1 VNEQKFAT
9 TRQIG
14 LLRRRHNLDDLKRI
28 GKSNML
34 SALYFPTLRPN
45 PAWIA
50 AISTLVD
57 RLVCYGAVEG
67 GEPVP
72 GCEAR
77 VAAPLGPERER
88 FLALLREMTGRDA
101 EYFKGQLA
109 MPAFGP
115 GRDRD
120 EASGRSL
127 TAALQRRK
135 GGAAAEL
142 ARARIERLWQARLML
157 SLAEKVSVAEAEIH
171 QELAAATRKQ
181 KALLR
186 ALQGEGDEAEESR
199 PLSSPALGSAP
210 RSYRMRDLLGAWAV
224 LFAEDRSPESFLVT
238 DDQEA
243 GELLL
248 DEVERRTP
256 GAGLYLADLPLPLPA
271 GSVAPDAAGEKA
283 RKDLAAA
290 LAAVVAHGLEA
301 TRARLEEAVG
311 GWGKSFSG
319 QGIKNL
325 PLRLYLLP
333 ADPVRQALAA
343 LSGLKAAG
351 AGALAEG
358 QPMLLL
364 GVATYKD

>member
-1 VNEQKFAT
+1 
-9 TRQIG
+9 
-14 LLRRRHNLDDLKRI
+14 LKRI

-34 SALYFPTLRPN
+34 SALYFPALRPN

-57 RLVCYGAVEG
+57 RLVCYGAVEDD
-67 GEPVP
+67 EPVP
-72 GCEAR
+72 GCEVR

-101 EYFKGQLA
+101 EYFKGQLIV
-109 MPAFGP
+109 PAVGP

-135 GGAAAEL
+135 GGAEAAEL
-142 ARARIERLWQARLML
+142 AGARIERLWQARLML
-157 SLAEKVSVAEAEIH
+157 SLAEKVSAAEAEIH

-186 ALQGEGDEAEESR
+186 ALQGEGDEEDESR
-199 PLSSPALGSAP
+199 LLSSPALGPAP
-210 RSYRMRDLLGAWAV
+210 RTFRVRDLFGAWAV
-224 LFAEDRSPESFLVT
+224 LFAEDRLPESFLVT
-238 DDQEA
+238 DDPEA

-248 DEVERRTP
+248 DEVEKRAP

-283 RKDLAAA
+283 RKELAAA
-290 LAAVVAHGLEA
+290 LAAVVTHGLEA
-301 TRARLEEAVG
+301 GRARLAEAVE
-311 GWGKSFSG
+311 GWGKSTSG
-319 QGIKNL
+319 PGIKNL

-333 ADPVRQALAA
+333 VGPVRQALAA

-351 AGALAEG
+351 PGELPEG
-358 QPMLLL
+358 QPMLL
-364 GVATYKD
+364 GVATCRD